1 MVFTWCLRFIV
12 DIFPSTNVKTNKQ
25 KELNILE
32 YLILFLNSYDIAVDE
47 TFSDNSDNDLIN
59 ASVLGM
65 VFEKLNGYRDG
76 SFFTPSYI
84 TEYITNKTIGNLIVD
99 KFNKNYF
106 EGKTV
111 NEIGD
116 NINRKNINT
125 ARELFNSITICD
137 PAVGSG
143 HFLVSALNAMLLY
156 KAQLGL
162 YESIKYNQL
171 EIVDDMLI
179 VKNISDYDK
188 DMQNSDTHNIY
199 KELYKSKQQ
208 IISNSLF
215 GVDINPKSIYISRLR
230 LWIEL
235 LKHTYFTDNKSL
247 ALLPN
252 IDINIKQGNS
262 VLSDIKLNEDFNTLF
277 NASTFQEYK
286 ELISQYKNPINKRD
300 DIKKKIDD
308 IKSKLNDNYDD
319 KNRFEWRYEFPEILD
334 DNGNFKGFDIILSNP
349 PYIGEKGNKHI
360 FRPLKEQ
367 WKDRYKTNSDIFYF
381 FIMKAIDI
389 LKEDGISGFITT
401 NYFLTA
407 DGADTVR
414 KELKERTAI
423 YNIINFNEMKL
434 FKSASG
440 QHNIINIFKKTTN
453 ILKTNIINVI
463 SSQNISQKQLFNNSD
478 DVEIFIV
485 KSNELYDGDKNYIR
499 VSKQGDQLESIFNK
513 MILNSKLLGTIS
525 NVNQGLR
532 TGADKISKKHLQ
544 TYPNLGNIGDGIFIL
559 NKEELLN
566 LNLSSIELSKI
577 VKPLYKNSDINKYNT
592 KSDFGDFLL
601 YIDKKLSET
610 EFQEI
615 YPNVYKYLSKF
626 KDLMYNIRSK
636 NNEKAEF
643 WFTIDRARSEN
654 IFIDNKIIAPQR
666 SKINTFAYNETSWY
680 ASADVYYITNRSDF
694 DIELKYLVA
703 LLNSKLYYI
712 WLYYKGKRKGEML
725 ELYATPLSQIPIK
738 IIVKEKQKIFISL
751 VNQIIELKKE
761 NKSTVQLENN
771 INKEVYNLYNLT
783 DEEIVTIE
791 NIYNNKHQSKKKP
804 SDTIGQG
811 KLI

>member
-680 ASADVYYITNRSDF
+680 ASAV
-694 DIELKYLVA
+694 
-703 LLNSKLYYI
+703 
-712 WLYYKGKRKGEML
+712 
-725 ELYATPLSQIPIK
+725 
-738 IIVKEKQKIFISL
+738 
-751 VNQIIELKKE
+751 
-761 NKSTVQLENN
+761 ST
-771 INKEVYNLYNLT
+771 K
-783 DEEIVTIE
+783 
-791 NIYNNKHQSKKKP
+791 
-804 SDTIGQG
+804 
-811 KLI
+811 